1 MAQNIKNVMAENI
14 KNVLTFSG
22 VNGRYTELTPIVN
35 QLTPEADFITLL
47 STVPQT
53 LVANLV
59 SIQQFQGGN
68 IYLINMIR
76 YNQSNGDETAKYLAS
91 VRAIGTY

>member
-1 MAQNIKNVMAENI
+1 MAENL

-22 VNGRYTELTPIVN
+22 VNGRYTQLGNIGSG
-35 QLTPEADFITLL
+35 LTPEEDFANVLQSI
-47 STVPQT
+47 PPT

-68 IYLINMIR
+68 IYLVNMIR
-76 YNQSNGDETAKYLAS
+76 YNQTNGEETSKYLAS
-91 VRAIGTY
+91 VRAIGTYGGV